1 MFLSEKVF
9 RLKNIFVIAMK
20 TVSSRASSPF
30 VQNVLR
36 LFDASLRGALSASSS
51 HLYVHL
57 LALQNRRGWCEWLC
71 VSDRVL
77 AVSCG
82 MTARTVGRCRDELV
96 GAGLVRCRQEGAGNR
111 RQWLYRLAAW
121 RDDAVCAAAC
131 DELALLNDSGDTF
144 LNEKDIRKREEREE
158 RVSLDEMLRLMRG
171 NEVWRRSFCESN
183 GLSEAEL
190 DGLLVLFARKLGNS
204 GVVEKEVSDAYCH
217 FGHWYNR
224 QALQQMRQETERL
237 ARASELSAQR
247 DEQLRQEELE
257 KARREEE
264 SRQAWLRV
272 KAEMQQ
278 QAAAG
283 DPHAL
288 RVMEQFRDVIES
300 DAGLPAARK
309 EGGV

>member
-1 MFLSEKVF
+1 
-9 RLKNIFVIAMK
+9 
-20 TVSSRASSPF
+20 
-30 VQNVLR
+30 
-36 LFDASLRGALSASSS
+36 
-51 HLYVHL
+51 
-57 LALQNRRGWCEWLC
+57 
-71 VSDRVL
+71 
-77 AVSCG
+77 
-82 MTARTVGRCRDELV
+82 
-96 GAGLVRCRQEGAGNR
+96 
-111 RQWLYRLAAW
+111 
-121 RDDAVCAAAC
+121 
-131 DELALLNDSGDTF
+131 
-144 LNEKDIRKREEREE
+144 
-158 RVSLDEMLRLMRG
+158 MRG

-264 SRQAWLRV
+264 SRQSWLRV

>member
-36 LFDASLRGALSASSS
+36 LFDASLRGSLSASSS

-82 MTARTVGRCRDELV
+82 MTARTVGRC
-96 GAGLVRCRQEGAGNR
+96 
-111 RQWLYRLAAW
+111 
-121 RDDAVCAAAC
+121 
-131 DELALLNDSGDTF
+131 
-144 LNEKDIRKREEREE
+144 
-158 RVSLDEMLRLMRG
+158 
-171 NEVWRRSFCESN
+171 
-183 GLSEAEL
+183 
-190 DGLLVLFARKLGNS
+190 
-204 GVVEKEVSDAYCH
+204 
-217 FGHWYNR
+217 
-224 QALQQMRQETERL
+224 
-237 ARASELSAQR
+237 R

-300 DAGLPAARK
+300 DAGLPAVRK